1 MAQGKQGEG
10 TRPAAPARLTS
21 PAAVRIVFFGTPAF
35 AVPSLLALLAE
46 GASVVGV
53 VTQPDRP
60 QGRSRSTLVPPPVKV
75 EALRHGIPVFQ
86 PDRPRGD
93 VFLTTLSHL
102 EPTLGIVVA
111 YGHILRPEVLA
122 IPPLGMIN
130 VHASLLPRHRGAA
143 PIQAA
148 LLAGD
153 QVTGISIMQLDQGM
167 DTGPILHR
175 VETPILD
182 TDTTG
187 TLTTRLADL
196 GGVALVEAL
205 ALLRLGRLQAVPQE
219 PAFATHAPKIRR
231 EVARITWDAPA
242 DLVARHIRAF
252 DPDPGAWTLHHETPV
267 KLFAPAPV
275 PVPPPPPLSPGEIRL
290 DEGRVLIGTGDGAVA
305 IESVQPAGRPRMK
318 ALAWLRGRTALSGDR
333 LA

>member
-1 MAQGKQGEG
+1 M
-10 TRPAAPARLTS
+10 
-21 PAAVRIVFFGTPAF
+21 RIVFFGTPAF
-35 AVPSLLALLAE
+35 AVPSLNALLAE

-75 EALRHGIPVFQ
+75 EALRHGLPVFQ

-93 VFLTTLSHL
+93 VFLTTLGHL

-111 YGHILRPEVLA
+111 YGHILHPEVLA

-175 VETPILD
+175 AETPILD

-219 PAFATHAPKIRR
+219 PAFATHAPKITRGA
-231 EVARITWDAPA
+231 ARIPWEAPA

-275 PVPPPPPLSPGEIRL
+275 PLSSSPPLSPGEIRL

-305 IESVQPAGRPRMK
+305 IGSVQPAGRPRME

>member
-1 MAQGKQGEG
+1 M
-10 TRPAAPARLTS
+10 
-21 PAAVRIVFFGTPAF
+21 RIVFFGTPAF
-35 AVPSLLALLAE
+35 AVPSLNALLAE

-60 QGRSRSTLVPPPVKV
+60 RGRSRSTLVPPPVKV

-93 VFLTTLSHL
+93 VFLTTLCHL
-102 EPTLGIVVA
+102 DPTIGIVVA

-148 LLAGD
+148 ILAGD
-153 QVTGISIMQLDQGM
+153 QVTGISIMQMDQGM

-187 TLTTRLADL
+187 ILTGRLAEL
-196 GGVALVEAL
+196 GGVALIEAL
-205 ALLRLGRLQAVPQE
+205 ALLRLGRLHPVPQE
-219 PAFATHAPKIRR
+219 PAFATYAPKITR
-231 EVARITWDAPA
+231 EAARVAWSDTAET
-242 DLVARHIRAF
+242 VARHIRAH
-252 DPDPGAWTLHHETPV
+252 DPDPGAWALHRETPI
-267 KLFAPAPV
+267 KLFGPTVVSRTIGLA
-275 PVPPPPPLSPGEIRL
+275 PGEIRL
-290 DEGRVLIGTGDGAVA
+290 EEGHVLIGTGEGA
-305 IESVQPAGRPRMK
+305 ITIGSVQPAGRPRME
-318 ALAWLRGRTALSGDR
+318 ALAWTRGRGALPGDR
-333 LA
+333 LT